1 MAIDIGGMRKPYLGE
16 HQAFEVKDLVSKEP
30 FAQFEHWFEHAKSEK
45 SIEEANAMCVA
56 TASKSGMPSARY
68 VLLKVSLCS
77 FLVNQINF
85 NCNQVFYF
93 FKHQIFR
100 LMDLQLKLRKEDLYF
115 ILIMKVERAKNL
127 LKILLLP

>member
-1 MAIDIGGMRKPYLGE
+1 MLLKRILLQFTTKRKMAIDIGGMRKPYLGE

-30 FAQFEHWFEHAKSEK
+30 FAQFEHWFEQAKSMK

-85 NCNQVFYF
+85 NCKCF
-93 FKHQIFR
+93 IIR
-100 LMDLQLKLRKEDLYF
+100 LNCLRR
-115 ILIMKVERAKNL
+115 I
-127 LKILLLP
+127 

>member
-1 MAIDIGGMRKPYLGE
+1 MLLKRVLLQFTTKRKMAIDIGGMRKPYLGE

-30 FAQFEHWFEHAKSEK
+30 FAQFEHWFEHAKSVK

-68 VLLKVSLCS
+68 VLLKVNLFS

-85 NCNQVFYF
+85 NCKCF
-93 FKHQIFR
+93 IF
-100 LMDLQLKLRKEDLYF
+100 
-115 ILIMKVERAKNL
+115 
-127 LKILLLP
+127 